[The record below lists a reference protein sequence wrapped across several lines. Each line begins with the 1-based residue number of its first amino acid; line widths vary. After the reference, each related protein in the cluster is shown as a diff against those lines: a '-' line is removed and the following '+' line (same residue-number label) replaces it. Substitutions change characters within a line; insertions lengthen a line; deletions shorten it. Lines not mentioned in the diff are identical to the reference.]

1 MKKNFFD
8 DDSFDFS
15 DNGNNIQT
23 NPDYS
28 YNSSL
33 GTVNE
38 PLFNDNIEEILKQI
52 FPSELPLEE
61 SKKEEHVQKSRNL
74 FFSEYI
80 PAPSQPISNTEEI
93 SRKRG
98 RKQKTTDGTN
108 STKKKTHSGW
118 DEDNTTR
125 KIQIH
130 FLNFI
135 IFYLNDI
142 IYGYTR
148 QKNLFLRKFSHS
160 AKRNVNSNYIE
171 TLKSSNIKQLLINLS
186 VSPKYKKKV
195 KENDENI
202 NKNTLNYLCCEYNW
216 FNELIQAKFLD
227 LFKLYFNQKRPLE
240 EIYFKGKKITLSKD
254 TKNFYALLKKHETHE
269 KKLIERAEAVYF
281 NN

>member
-1 MKKNFFD
+1 MKKNSFD

-15 DNGNNIQT
+15 NTGNNSQ
-23 NPDYS
+23 S
-28 YNSSL
+28 NSDNSHNSIYRP
-33 GTVNE
+33 VSE
-38 PLFNDNIEEILKQI
+38 PLFNDKIEEILKQI

-61 SKKEEHVQKSRNL
+61 SIEEEHVQKPRNL

-171 TLKSSNIKQLLINLS
+171 TLKSSKTLYIFNIMLI
-186 VSPKYKKKV
+186 YK
-195 KENDENI
+195 N
-202 NKNTLNYLCCEYNW
+202 
-216 FNELIQAKFLD
+216 
-227 LFKLYFNQKRPLE
+227 
-240 EIYFKGKKITLSKD
+240 
-254 TKNFYALLKKHETHE
+254 
-269 KKLIERAEAVYF
+269 
-281 NN
+281 

>member
-38 PLFNDNIEEILKQI
+38 PLFNDKIEEILKQI

-74 FFSEYI
+74 FVSEYI
-80 PAPSQPISNTEEI
+80 PAPFQPVSNTEEI
-93 SRKRG
+93 ARKRG
-98 RKQKTTDGTN
+98 RKQKTTEGTN

-148 QKNLFLRKFSHS
+148 RKNLFLRKF
-160 AKRNVNSNYIE
+160 
-171 TLKSSNIKQLLINLS
+171 NILYQFFLLIFSTFSL
-186 VSPKYKKKV
+186 
-195 KENDENI
+195 
-202 NKNTLNYLCCEYNW
+202 T
-216 FNELIQAKFLD
+216 FF
-227 LFKLYFNQKRPLE
+227 LYFGDT
-240 EIYFKGKKITLSKD
+240 FKFINSCLI
-254 TKNFYALLKKHETHE
+254 LL
-269 KKLIERAEAVYF
+269 LF
-281 NN
+281 NVSI

>member
-28 YNSSL
+28 YISSL

-38 PLFNDNIEEILKQI
+38 PLFNDKIEEILKQI

-74 FFSEYI
+74 FVSEYI
-80 PAPSQPISNTEEI
+80 PAPSQPVSNTEEI
-93 SRKRG
+93 ARKRG
-98 RKQKTTDGTN
+98 RKQKTTEGKN
-108 STKKKTHSGW
+108 STKKKTHTGW

-125 KIQIH
+125 RIQIH

-142 IYGYTR
+142 IYGYTKR
-148 QKNLFLRKFSHS
+148 KNLFLRKFSNS

-171 TLKSSNIKQLLINLS
+171 TLKSSKTLYIFNSMLI
-186 VSPKYKKKV
+186 YK
-195 KENDENI
+195 N
-202 NKNTLNYLCCEYNW
+202 
-216 FNELIQAKFLD
+216 
-227 LFKLYFNQKRPLE
+227 
-240 EIYFKGKKITLSKD
+240 
-254 TKNFYALLKKHETHE
+254 
-269 KKLIERAEAVYF
+269 
-281 NN
+281 